1 MGLLTVGF
9 RGWRDKSQL
18 SVAMMPRRFRR
29 LFIRILTKWCIMF
42 STRLWKGP
50 LKRMYEQPD
59 TPKFK
64 TRSPALRSATTEV
77 GENIWDVGVRSVWL
91 TSLGAVFPN
100 FLFHGG
106 TGKISFLT
114 SENEKKNRFFWGDIW
129 NLSPYF
135 RLFIYLLIYLFVYL
149 FIYLLN
155 YCHRVTT
162 QLQLNI
168 SYHLFIYPFH
178 DLSRSPWRCS
188 GTLSGWGTLP

>member
-1 MGLLTVGF
+1 MEFYTLYSCVMGLLTVGF

-29 LFIRILTKWCIMF
+29 LFIRILTKWRIMF

-50 LKRMYEQPD
+50 LKRKYEQPD

-64 TRSPALRSATTEV
+64 TRSPALRSATTEA

-100 FLFHGG
+100 CLFHGG

-114 SENEKKNRFFWGDIW
+114 SENEKKHFLGDIW
-129 NLSPYF
+129 NLS
-135 RLFIYLLIYLFVYL
+135 LYLDYL
-149 FIYLLN
+149 FIYLF
-155 YCHRVTT
+155 TG
-162 QLQLNI
+162 QLPPGGYPMTVKCI
-168 SYHLFIYPFH
+168 SYHIKFL
-178 DLSRSPWRCS
+178 LSFYVC
-188 GTLSGWGTLP
+188 